1 MKYNIYSFLI
11 SLLAFFAVSCSNE
24 NNEDLQDPNE
34 VKVYFV
40 YSLDTTV
47 GDLMSRSTTN
57 ADVFNEFY
65 AKIQSGDLVASGYEL
80 TLTEIN
86 TGVVYKFKG
95 DWENHNFVTLQ
106 TGTYNVEGVTTA
118 EGDGIQE
125 KCSFTFDEQIEINA
139 SSSVITLHANYDC

>member
-1 MKYNIYSFLI
+1 MKYNIYLFLI
-11 SLLAFFAVSCSNE
+11 SLFAFFVVSCSNE
-24 NNEDLQDPNE
+24 NNEDLQDSNE

-65 AKIQSGDLVASGYEL
+65 AKIQSGDLVASSYEL
-80 TLTEIN
+80 VLTEVN

-95 DWENHNFVTLQ
+95 NWGSHNIVTLQ
-106 TGTYNVEGVTTA
+106 TGIYDVEGVTTA
-118 EGDGIQE
+118 EGDGIQD
-125 KCSFTFDEQIEINA
+125 KCSSTF
-139 SSSVITLHANYDC
+139 SVKVKEHLS